1 MPCYRAEFLCYFSII
16 HISSVFSF
24 PFYYEVF
31 ITDLHT
37 IFLSSLSYAKLL
49 LALKMRNTRSL
60 IYLQCLI
67 PLLICLPNKAQILC
81 PSIDRTPIMTF
92 PNHMLYPGHP
102 GLLVV
107 PCFILSPGSGLH
119 LPGLISSLH
128 LNIVQRGA
136 FFVLDTHIY

>member
-1 MPCYRAEFLCYFSII
+1 MSFKKSFDGNLGRVGLSGDKDRPCMPCYRAEFLCYFSII

-37 IFLSSLSYAKLL
+37 IFLSSLFYTKLL

-60 IYLQCLI
+60 IYLQCLVS
-67 PLLICLPNKAQILC
+67 LLICLPNKAQIQC
-81 PSIDRTPIMTF
+81 PSIDRTPVMTF

-107 PCFILSPGSGLH
+107 P
-119 LPGLISSLH
+119 
-128 LNIVQRGA
+128 
-136 FFVLDTHIY
+136 